1 MNEIAAQIIK
11 SKLAPP
17 RIVSLPQ
24 RRTELCQS
32 ILERKD
38 KRLTLVVGPAGCG
51 KTTFA
56 ALLRKE
62 LVTNGC
68 SVSWYNL
75 SREDQDIGQFI
86 AYLVAAF
93 KPLERNIGETA
104 LNLYN
109 HAGVSSMRSI
119 MASLVNDLF
128 ELAVPVHLFLEDFHV
143 VADSGIPSF
152 LQQFIDMAP
161 PTVRLIIT
169 SRVRPKIDYVQ
180 LRVQDE
186 LNELSFS
193 DLRFSLQESIAFLRN
208 QGLTM
213 LGPSQMHR
221 LHTLSDGWA
230 AGLQLLA
237 YSLKKSKDP
246 SAYIDRLKGTLTPKK
261 EASLTQYLNDV
272 VIPMLTE
279 SELDF
284 LVRTSACRRFNS
296 ELCTLV
302 TGNADAGRLLEKFEA
317 DSLFVIPIDF
327 EDDRQWYRFHKIFSK
342 FLNDRLV
349 LLAPEKLGEINRT
362 ASDWFAKQGLR
373 AEAIRHAVYAGDV
386 SSYVE
391 LIERS
396 ARGLIGTAQ
405 FIQLLKWFAQVPA
418 DAIQGRLELLLCVA
432 WAQISCGK
440 REEFDRNLHII
451 ELMPDSSEPGVAFEL
466 VLLKAER
473 FLRMDDTEAALLLL
487 EPYLSNPP
495 AAGRFSM
502 HLLYL
507 LSSQALV
514 YSNEYTQA
522 RDVAMRSRRQV
533 FYDAP
538 HANIPL
544 MDASIGLSYL
554 LQGDVLQAKAVLF
567 EAIKSTSGKSR
578 NGSDSVAYVAAYL
591 AEAHYQL
598 NELKEADA
606 LIAEYG
612 PLIDVIGFADSIL
625 FVRRVEVRLHL
636 LRGDVEAALR
646 VTKQTEKRGVELG
659 LDRIICWSL
668 QEQIRLQIRRRQL
681 PAAHEALRRLEM
693 IAGRYETRRRCA
705 FGEIPLILTTA
716 RIDLMV
722 EKKELQLA
730 LGLLLPLI
738 TEHEA
743 RGHILTVASLRTLQA
758 NLEFQVG
765 DEVAAVGSLRSA
777 LTLATT
783 FGLRRIL
790 LEGGDK
796 TLEILSLILRGN
808 FLSDDERKMA
818 IACAAHLAVRPSAQT
833 GNMISVPA
841 QAQSSSEL
849 NGLSGKELEIVELL
863 AQAFSN
869 KSIARALNISSGT
882 VKWHLKNIFAKLD
895 VGSRE
900 GAVIKARNQRLID

>member
-24 RRTELCQS
+24 RRADLCES
-32 ILERKD
+32 MLERKD
-38 KRLTLVVGPAGCG
+38 KRLTLILGPAGCG
-51 KTTFA
+51 KSTFA
-56 ALLRKE
+56 AIWRKE
-62 LVTNGC
+62 LVTGGRL
-68 SVSWYNL
+68 VSWYNL
-75 SREDQDIGQFI
+75 SRDDQDIGQFI

-93 KPLERNIGETA
+93 KPLDRNIGETA

-109 HAGVSSMRSI
+109 HAGGSSMRTI
-119 MASLVNDLF
+119 LASLVNDLF
-128 ELAVPVHLFLEDFHV
+128 ELEAPVHLFLEDFHV
-143 VADSGIPSF
+143 VADSDIPAF
-152 LQQFIDMAP
+152 LQQFIEMAP
-161 PTVRLIIT
+161 PTVRLVIT
-169 SRVRPKIDYVQ
+169 SRVRPKLDYVQ
-180 LRVQDE
+180 LQVHDE

-213 LGPSQMHR
+213 LGPSQLHR

-272 VIPMLTE
+272 VMPMLTE
-279 SELDF
+279 GELDF
-284 LVRTSACRRFNS
+284 LVRTSVCRRFNS

-302 TGNADAGRLLEKFEA
+302 TGNPDAAKLLEKFEA

-327 EDDRQWYRFHKIFSK
+327 EDDRQWYRFHKIFAK
-342 FLNDRLV
+342 FLNDRL
-349 LLAPEKLGEINRT
+349 LRLPAKELSQINST
-362 ASDWFAKQGLR
+362 TSEWFAKQGLR
-373 AEAIRHAVYAGDV
+373 VEAIRHAVYAGDGASFV
-386 SSYVE
+386 N

-396 ARGLIGTAQ
+396 ARGLIGSAQ
-405 FIQLLKWFAQVPA
+405 FIQLLKWFAQVPTEA
-418 DAIQGRLELLLCVA
+418 TQGRLELLLCVA
-432 WAQISCGK
+432 WAQISCGR
-440 REEFDRNLHII
+440 REDFDRNVKAI
-451 ELMPDSSEPGVAFEL
+451 EQIVESSDPGVEFEL
-466 VLLKAER
+466 VLLKAQR

-514 YSNEYTQA
+514 YANEFAQA

-538 HANIPL
+538 HTNIPL
-544 MDASIGLSYL
+544 MDASVGLSYL
-554 LQGDVLQAKAVLF
+554 LQGDVLQAKAVLS
-567 EAIKSTSGKSR
+567 EAIRSTSGRNR

-598 NELKEADA
+598 DELKEADA
-606 LIAEYG
+606 LIAEYS
-612 PLIDVIGFADSIL
+612 PLVDVIGFADSII
-625 FVRRVEVRLHL
+625 FVRHVEARLHL
-636 LRGDVEAALR
+636 LRGDFEAALG
-646 VTKQTEKRGVELG
+646 VAIKAEKRGVELG
-659 LDRIICWSL
+659 LDRIICWGL
-668 QEQIRLQIRRRQL
+668 REQVRLQIQRRRL

-693 IAGRYETRRRCA
+693 IAGRYEVRGHCA
-705 FGEIPLILTTA
+705 FSEIPYFSTTA

-722 EKKELQLA
+722 AKKDFQLA
-730 LGLLLPLI
+730 LGLLLPLVV
-738 TEHEA
+738 EYEA
-743 RGHILTVASLRTLQA
+743 RGHMLTVASLRTLQA
-758 NLEFQVG
+758 SLEFRVG
-765 DEVAAVGSLRSA
+765 DAVAAVGSLRMA
-777 LTLATT
+777 LALATT
-783 FGLRRIL
+783 YGLRRVL
-790 LEGGDK
+790 LEGGD
-796 TLEILSLILRGN
+796 EIIDLLSQM
-808 FLSDDERKMA
+808 LSDTFLPDDQRQMA
-818 IACAAHLAVRPSAQT
+818 
-833 GNMISVPA
+833 SVCV
-841 QAQSSSEL
+841 AQSGDRQTSQAVNITSTLPQSPSEQI
-849 NGLSGKELEIVELL
+849 GLSAKELEIVELM

-882 VKWHLKNIFAKLD
+882 VKWHLKNIFAKLG

-900 GAVIKARNQRLID
+900 GAVIKARNLRLIG